1 MLKALPSSDWLSI
14 RYLSFKRAVYRVA
27 YLLRKEVANR
37 ILIGGSES
45 PLLFTILLL
54 GTLYAEKTPILMGA
68 DTSTR
73 LRMKEAFDL
82 LLLGETESSSGL
94 EALPHLQAKATAT
107 KSALKKSMR
116 FSVHTPW
123 KERPPFFFTHR
134 GALESRKKL

>member
-14 RYLSFKRAVYRVA
+14 RSLSFKRAVYRVA
-27 YLLRKEVANR
+27 SLLRKEVANR

-73 LRMKEAFDL
+73 LPMKEAFDL

-94 EALPHLQAKATAT
+94 EALPHLQTAT

>member
-14 RYLSFKRAVYRVA
+14 RPLSFKRAVYRVA
-27 YLLRKEVANR
+27 SLLRKEVANR

-54 GTLYAEKTPILMGA
+54 GTLYAKKTPILMGS

-82 LLLGETESSSGL
+82 LLLGEEESLWS
-94 EALPHLQAKATAT
+94 
-107 KSALKKSMR
+107 R
-116 FSVHTPW
+116 RTPSPASQ
-123 KERPPFFFTHR
+123 R
-134 GALESRKKL
+134 